1 MIHGYIV
8 YTLHIVCR
16 LILLNKLLEDGN
28 MLYRQGH
35 LAEASHR
42 YRYALKR
49 LPPVSGA
56 GEQLEQ
62 LASQQQQQQLASQ
75 QQQLASQQQQLAS
88 QLSTL
93 SLHLLLNLSRCE
105 RRSGHY
111 HEAARHAAQ
120 AIASHPACQEG
131 YTARAKVSRT
141 LLLS

>member
-8 YTLHIVCR
+8 YTVHICR

-49 LPPVSGA
+49 LPPVPGA
-56 GEQLEQ
+56 GE
-62 LASQQQQQQLASQ
+62 
-75 QQQLASQQQQLAS
+75 QQQLAS

>member
-1 MIHGYIV
+1 
-8 YTLHIVCR
+8 
-16 LILLNKLLEDGN
+16 

-49 LPPVSGA
+49 LPPVPGA
-56 GEQLEQ
+56 GDQLQLE
-62 LASQQQQQQLASQ
+62 
-75 QQQLASQQQQLAS
+75 QQQLAS

>member
-49 LPPVSGA
+49 LPPVPGQQQQ
-56 GEQLEQ
+56 QLEQ
-62 LASQQQQQQLASQ
+62 LASQ
-75 QQQLASQQQQLAS
+75 QQQQLAS

-141 LLLS
+141 LLVYHLQLKSI

>member
-1 MIHGYIV
+1 MIWEYSTLYIFE
-8 YTLHIVCR
+8 IVCR

-49 LPPVSGA
+49 LPPVAGV
-56 GEQLEQ
+56 GEQQPQLE
-62 LASQQQQQQLASQ
+62 
-75 QQQLASQQQQLAS
+75 QLAS

-120 AIASHPACQEG
+120 AIATHPACQEG

-141 LLLS
+141 LLLA

>member
-8 YTLHIVCR
+8 YTVHICR

-49 LPPVSGA
+49 LPPVPGA
-56 GEQLEQ
+56 GD
-62 LASQQQQQQLASQ
+62 QQQQQQLE
-75 QQQLASQQQQLAS
+75 QQQLAS

-141 LLLS
+141 LLLSEHLCTIFN

>member
-1 MIHGYIV
+1 
-8 YTLHIVCR
+8 
-16 LILLNKLLEDGN
+16 

-49 LPPVSGA
+49 LPPVAGA
-56 GEQLEQ
+56 GEQLASQQLEQ
-62 LASQQQQQQLASQ
+62 LASQQL
-75 QQQLASQQQQLAS
+75 QQLAS

-111 HEAARHAAQ
+111 HEAARLAAQ

-141 LLLS
+141 LLLA

>member
-49 LPPVSGA
+49 LPPVPGA
-56 GEQLEQ
+56 GEQLE
-62 LASQQQQQQLASQ
+62 QQQQLASQ
-75 QQQLASQQQQLAS
+75 QLEQQLAS

-141 LLLS
+141 LLMS

>member
-49 LPPVSGA
+49 LPPVPGA
-56 GEQLEQ
+56 GEQLE
-62 LASQQQQQQLASQ
+62 
-75 QQQLASQQQQLAS
+75 QLASQQQQLAS

-141 LLLS
+141 LLLSEHLCTIFN

>member
-8 YTLHIVCR
+8 YTLHNVYR

-49 LPPVSGA
+49 LPPVPGA
-56 GEQLEQ
+56 GDQLQLEK
-62 LASQQQQQQLASQ
+62 QQQQLAP
-75 QQQLASQQQQLAS
+75 

-131 YTARAKVSRT
+131 YTARAKVSGT

>member
-49 LPPVSGA
+49 LPPVPGA
-56 GEQLEQ
+56 GEQLQLEQ
-62 LASQQQQQQLASQ
+62 LASQ
-75 QQQLASQQQQLAS
+75 QQQQLAS

-141 LLLS
+141 LLLSEHLCTIFN

>member
-49 LPPVSGA
+49 LPPVPGA
-56 GEQLEQ
+56 GEQL
-62 LASQQQQQQLASQ
+62 ASQ
-75 QQQLASQQQQLAS
+75 QQQQLAS

-141 LLLS
+141 LLLSEHLCTIFN

>member
-1 MIHGYIV
+1 MIHGYIVIV

-49 LPPVSGA
+49 LPPVPGA

-62 LASQQQQQQLASQ
+62 QL
-75 QQQLASQQQQLAS
+75 LAS

>member
-49 LPPVSGA
+49 LPPVPGA
-56 GEQLEQ
+56 GDQQQLEQ
-62 LASQQQQQQLASQ
+62 QLE
-75 QQQLASQQQQLAS
+75 QQLAS

-141 LLLS
+141 LLLSEHLCTIFN

>member
-1 MIHGYIV
+1 MIWEYSTLYIFE
-8 YTLHIVCR
+8 IVCR

-49 LPPVSGA
+49 LPPVA
-56 GEQLEQ
+56 GVGEQQPQLEQ
-62 LASQQQQQQLASQ
+62 LASQQL
-75 QQQLASQQQQLAS
+75 QQLAS

-111 HEAARHAAQ
+111 HEAARLAAQ
-120 AIASHPACQEG
+120 AIATHPACQEG

-141 LLLS
+141 LLLA

>member
-1 MIHGYIV
+1 
-8 YTLHIVCR
+8 
-16 LILLNKLLEDGN
+16 

-49 LPPVSGA
+49 LPPVAGA
-56 GEQLEQ
+56 GEQQQLEQ
-62 LASQQQQQQLASQ
+62 LASQQLASQ
-75 QQQLASQQQQLAS
+75 QLQQLAS

-111 HEAARHAAQ
+111 HEAARLAAQ
-120 AIASHPACQEG
+120 AIATHPACQEG

-141 LLLS
+141 LLLA

>member
-49 LPPVSGA
+49 LPPVPGA

-62 LASQQQQQQLASQ
+62 LASQQQ
-75 QQQLASQQQQLAS
+75 QQQQLAS

-120 AIASHPACQEG
+120 AIVSHPACQEG

>member
-1 MIHGYIV
+1 MIWEYSTLYIFE
-8 YTLHIVCR
+8 IVCR

-49 LPPVSGA
+49 LPPVAGA
-56 GEQLEQ
+56 GEQ
-62 LASQQQQQQLASQ
+62 QQQL
-75 QQQLASQQQQLAS
+75 QQLAS

-105 RRSGHY
+105 RRAGHY
-111 HEAARHAAQ
+111 HEAARLAAQ
-120 AIASHPACQEG
+120 AIATHPACQEG

-141 LLLS
+141 LLLA

>member
-1 MIHGYIV
+1 
-8 YTLHIVCR
+8 
-16 LILLNKLLEDGN
+16 

-49 LPPVSGA
+49 LPPVA
-56 GEQLEQ
+56 GVGEQQPQLEQ
-62 LASQQQQQQLASQ
+62 LASQQL
-75 QQQLASQQQQLAS
+75 QQLAS

-141 LLLS
+141 LLLA